1 MYQIFKD
8 VAEFHERFGLEWTGP
23 LRFLDPEMAKFRH
36 GFSVEES
43 DEWLVK
49 NELGLKLSQSVPVA
63 NGDDLLVRDALAEQ
77 LDAFVDQLY
86 VMVGTMYLQGF
97 TVEQFEKAWE
107 RVHSANMTKV
117 RAESAA
123 DSKRG
128 SSFDVVKP
136 ADWVPPCHLD
146 LIPAYV
152 VPSTDEG

>member
-8 VAEFHERFGLEWTGP
+8 VADFHEKFGLEWKGP

-36 GFSVEES
+36 GFSSEEN
-43 DEWLVK
+43 DEWLEK
-49 NELGLKLSQSVPVA
+49 NELGLKRAAAAPVV
-63 NGDDLLVRDALAEQ
+63 NGDDFLVRDAFAEQ

-97 TVEQFEKAWE
+97 TLEQFEKAWE
-107 RVHSANMTKV
+107 RVHSANMSKV

-128 SSFDVVKP
+128 SAFDVVKP
-136 ADWVPPCHLD
+136 TDWSPPCHID

-152 VPSTDEG
+152 PPSDEG